1 MNETE
6 NLIKSKLDTMR
17 HIERVQ
23 QLILAMIDNLYS
35 RAIAHDKSKL
45 ESPEVEGFAE
55 AAYQLANVEYESEAY
70 HLSRENLQDTLDHH
84 YANNRHHPEHHKEGI
99 NDMTLMDLAEML
111 ADWKAGA
118 ERTKN
123 GNIRKSIEVNAE
135 RFGMSEQLKRI
146 FENTVK
152 EMF

>member
-1 MNETE
+1 MTETE
-6 NLIKSKLDTMR
+6 NTIKSKLDTMR

-23 QLILAMIDNLYS
+23 QLILYMIDNLYA
-35 RAIAHDKSKL
+35 RAIAHDQSKL

-55 AAYQLANVEYESEAY
+55 AAYQLANVEYNSEEY
-70 HLSRENLQDTLDHH
+70 HASKENLQATLDHH

-99 NDMTLMDLAEML
+99 NDMNLLDLMEML
-111 ADWKAGA
+111 VDWKAGA

-123 GNIRKSIEVNAE
+123 GNIRKSVETNAE